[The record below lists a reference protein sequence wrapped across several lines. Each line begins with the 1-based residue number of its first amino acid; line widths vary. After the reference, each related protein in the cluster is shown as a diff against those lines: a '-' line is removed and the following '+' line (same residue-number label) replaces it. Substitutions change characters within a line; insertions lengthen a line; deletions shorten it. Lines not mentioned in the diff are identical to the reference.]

1 MTVSG
6 RPGQQQQHKYHVMS
20 YNEEVVLIHGK
31 AKDASCRI
39 KKFGA
44 TVVSWKVDG
53 IENIFVSKK
62 AILDGTKA
70 IRGGIPV
77 CFPSFG
83 PWQFGPAHGFARNS
97 KEWVVEKGP
106 MVDEKTSDVTVVL
119 TLADSEETRNMWD
132 HKFKFTYT
140 ITLTPR

>member
-1 MTVSG
+1 
-6 RPGQQQQHKYHVMS
+6 MS
-20 YNEEVVLIHGK
+20 PNDEVVLTHGK
-31 AKDASCRI
+31 AKDVSCRI

-53 IENIFVSKK
+53 VENIFVSKK
-62 AILDGTKA
+62 AILDGSKA

-83 PWQFGPAHGFARNS
+83 PWKFGPQHGFARNS
-97 KEWVVEKGP
+97 KEWALEKEP
-106 MVDEKTSDVTVVL
+106 TVDEKTGDVTAVL
-119 TLADSEETRNMWD
+119 TLADSEDTRKAWD

-140 ITLTPR
+140 ITLSTRQDLYYFNFVVQT